1 MRLDLLME
9 REDFDIVFINTIS
22 KYLKVQYNWN
32 GIIEW
37 NKFNLFYSTKYAFL
51 INDKLNVIYHNNLQ
65 RDKLSELTAE
75 FSYSTN
81 FIRNILQKIYVQ
93 FATNKIFE
101 NIFSKYTVNLTDFPD
116 EFSKWVFIPGNHTIR
131 IIDLRKNKCIVILKD
146 GFNEKFI
153 KNEINIRKEYP
164 YLPIPKLINYD
175 VNNLY
180 FEEERIVG
188 LPYNRVPNEDIRYK
202 SLNKILKPLLKLY
215 KETHIVIEKNNYINM
230 LKKDFDFAI
239 DNLSPIYKR
248 EDKQKL
254 IMLFN
259 EISTSIA
266 ANEINL
272 AVTHG
277 DFQPA
282 NIIIDSSPNNIVYA
296 IDWEYSKQ
304 RHFLYDVLVFEVKAR
319 RTIGLAK
326 RLKLLDIKKF
336 KWIYQSLGIPH
347 LDLKDDIIK
356 FFLLEDLCLRI
367 EELKIPTL
375 KHKSLNLENFIREV
389 EYMV

>member
-1 MRLDLLME
+1 MRLDLLIE
-9 REDFDIVFINTIS
+9 RELFGEVFIDTIS
-22 KYLKVQYNWN
+22 KYLKTRCDWN
-32 GIIEW
+32 GTIKW
-37 NKFNLFYSTKYAFL
+37 NKNNLFNSTRHTFL
-51 INDKLNVIYHNNLQ
+51 ANDKLNVIYHNNLQ

-75 FSYSTN
+75 FSYSPN
-81 FIRNILQKIYVQ
+81 FVKNILQKIYVQ

-101 NIFSKYTVNLTDFPD
+101 SFFSKYTVNLTDFPD
-116 EFSKWVFIPGNHTIR
+116 ELSKWVFIPGNHTIR

-164 YLPIPKLINYD
+164 YLPIPNLINYD
-175 VNNLY
+175 INNLY
-180 FEEERIVG
+180 YEEERIVG
-188 LPYNRVPNEDIRYK
+188 LPYNRVPNKDIRYK
-202 SLNKILKPLLKLY
+202 SLDKILKPLLKLY

-239 DNLSPIYKR
+239 DNLPPVYKK
-248 EDKQKL
+248 EDKKKI

-259 EISTSIA
+259 EISTSIV

-282 NIIIDSSPNNIVYA
+282 NIIIDSTTNNRVYV

-304 RHFLYDVLVFEVKAR
+304 RYFLYDVLVFEVKAR
-319 RTIGLAK
+319 RTIGVAK
-326 RLKLLDIKKF
+326 RLKVLNIKKF
-336 KWIYQSLGIPH
+336 KWIYQSLGIPY

-356 FFLLEDLCLRI
+356 FFLLEDLCLRV
-367 EELKIPTL
+367 EELKIPNL
-375 KHKSLNLENFIREV
+375 KSKSLNLENFMREV
-389 EYMV
+389 EYIV

>member
-1 MRLDLLME
+1 
-9 REDFDIVFINTIS
+9 
-22 KYLKVQYNWN
+22 
-32 GIIEW
+32 
-37 NKFNLFYSTKYAFL
+37 
-51 INDKLNVIYHNNLQ
+51 
-65 RDKLSELTAE
+65 
-75 FSYSTN
+75 
-81 FIRNILQKIYVQ
+81 
-93 FATNKIFE
+93 
-101 NIFSKYTVNLTDFPD
+101 
-116 EFSKWVFIPGNHTIR
+116 
-131 IIDLRKNKCIVILKD
+131 
-146 GFNEKFI
+146 
-153 KNEINIRKEYP
+153 
-164 YLPIPKLINYD
+164 
-175 VNNLY
+175 
-180 FEEERIVG
+180 
-188 LPYNRVPNEDIRYK
+188 
-202 SLNKILKPLLKLY
+202 
-215 KETHIVIEKNNYINM
+215 M

-239 DNLSPIYKR
+239 DNLPPIYKR

-326 RLKLLDIKKF
+326 RLKVLDIKKF
-336 KWIYQSLGIPH
+336 KWLYQSLGIPH

-356 FFLLEDLCLRI
+356 FFLLEDLCLRV
-367 EELKIPTL
+367 EELKIPNL
-375 KHKSLNLENFIREV
+375 KSKSLNLENFIREV
-389 EYMV
+389 EYIV